1 MKGEINMKGVFAIIW
16 CIFLLTKLIKYM
28 NEDIKDHGICIW
40 YNAFQLVAILGLV
53 AVIIKNIIDL
63 VF

>member
-1 MKGEINMKGVFAIIW
+1 MKGEINMKGIFAIIW

-28 NEDIKDHGICIW
+28 NEDIKDHGVCIW
-40 YNAFQLVAILGLV
+40 YHALQLIVILGLV